1 MIRVTLDGSKL
12 KGYVLLVVQLVG
24 AISNRDH
31 AGIIAVTQL
40 ISERAKSC
48 KPVKHKPWN
57 YDI

>member
-1 MIRVTLDGSKL
+1 MIRVTLDGAKL

-31 AGIIAVTQL
+31 AGIVAVAQL

-48 KPVKHKPWN
+48 KPVNRKHWD